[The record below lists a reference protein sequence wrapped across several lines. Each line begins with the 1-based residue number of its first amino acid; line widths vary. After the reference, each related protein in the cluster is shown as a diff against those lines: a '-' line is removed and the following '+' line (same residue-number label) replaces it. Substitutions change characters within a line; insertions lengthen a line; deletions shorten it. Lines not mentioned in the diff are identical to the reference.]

1 MRLEM
6 LEIPFLRLMHTVAH
20 HPDMQDF
27 DAEVPPTHEDV
38 EGEGGEGNPANTKFD
53 TLHNLAGSV
62 AFTMSLCRTLTTMLY
77 VDIFASMLTTLSRR
91 ITYHCYIISR
101 RS

>member
-1 MRLEM
+1 MTNLVGMRLEM

-38 EGEGGEGNPANTKFD
+38 EGEGGEGNPANSKFD

-62 AFTMSLCRTLTTMLY
+62 AF
-77 VDIFASMLTTLSRR
+77 
-91 ITYHCYIISR
+91 ISPLVVH
-101 RS
+101 